1 MVKRKIKIV
10 SRLNRYI
17 NIMYEDKNLKIEF

>member
-1 MVKRKIKIV
+1 MVKKEIKII

-17 NIMYEDKNLKIEF
+17 NIRYEDKNLKIEF